1 MDSGT
6 CLCHLLTPWSW
17 ASWLSSMLCFPSH
30 KMGFRAAVMIESVN
44 TFTMLITEHAVSAQ
58 CYVNEIANICV
69 FSFDLP

>member
-1 MDSGT
+1 
-6 CLCHLLTPWSW
+6 
-17 ASWLSSMLCFPSH
+17 MLCFPSH